1 MTSSYPI
8 DPPGEP
14 SPEFVQA
21 YAAAGN
27 ALQAMFDSLG
37 GRVPPSSDFRWLKAD
52 LTWPAFDHLTFGY
65 RNKVFAVLVDV
76 VVGGRS
82 SLTIQE
88 RARCCEAAR
97 THDLVPCAFPVDGRT
112 LQPLAAGWN
121 LLHLDN
127 GRPVVPEQL
136 ASDQRA
142 GMSAWELGSF
152 AIQVVRQH
160 IEQPGRGRVLSICDV
175 PAVDPQLWMEDPS
188 GRRSWVLVRFFRSL
202 RGDEKQAFAGFA
214 GRQPQLARSDGYFA
228 AVSAASSE
236 PVLFD
241 LDGGV
246 IPLSRRFDGTAPLCR
261 GDGLYVKFA
270 GLERLHV
277 GSPSPRP

>member
-1 MTSSYPI
+1 MSSSYPI
-8 DPPGEP
+8 DQPGAP
-14 SPEFVQA
+14 SPEFLRA
-21 YAAAGN
+21 YAVAGN
-27 ALQAMFDSLG
+27 ALQAMFRSLG
-37 GRVPPSSDFRWLKAD
+37 GRVPLSRDFRWIKAE
-52 LTWPAFDHLTFGY
+52 LMWPAFDHLTFGY

-82 SLTIQE
+82 SLTAQE

-97 THDLVPCAFPVDGRT
+97 QHDLMPCAFPVDGRT
-112 LQPLAAGWN
+112 MQPLAPGWN
-121 LLHLDN
+121 LLHLDD

-142 GMSAWELGSF
+142 AMSAWELGNF

-160 IEQPGRGRVLSICDV
+160 IEQPGQGRVLSFCDV
-175 PAVDPQLWMEDPS
+175 PDVDPQLWMEDAL
-188 GRRSWVLVRFFRSL
+188 GKRSWVLVRFFRAL
-202 RGDEKQAFAGFA
+202 RGDERQAFAGFA
-214 GRQPQLARSDGYFA
+214 GRQPQLARFDGYFA

-241 LDGGV
+241 LDGSV
-246 IPLSRRFDGTAPLCR
+246 LPLSRRFDSTAPLCR
-261 GDGLYVKFA
+261 GDGFYVKFA

-277 GSPSPRP
+277 GSTSSRP